1 MKHRES
7 ATIRGMDPAFSIL
20 NGSNGNETP
29 VLSAAYVKLLN
40 FQYPQRIE
48 WQ

>member
-1 MKHRES
+1 MKRLRDAANLLRIVS
-7 ATIRGMDPAFSIL
+7 FSIL
-20 NGSNGNETP
+20 NGSNGNETLDP
-29 VLSAAYVKLLN
+29 LLQRDTTEV